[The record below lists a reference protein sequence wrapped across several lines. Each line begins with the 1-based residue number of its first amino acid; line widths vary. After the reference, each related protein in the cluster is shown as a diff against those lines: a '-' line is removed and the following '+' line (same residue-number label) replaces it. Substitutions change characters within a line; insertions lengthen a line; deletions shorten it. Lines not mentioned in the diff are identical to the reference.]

1 VHVDVCR
8 NLEIG
13 IYHMNVLLLSCSPQL
28 PWGPLQKITLF
39 LAVCRG
45 EENQHIIWVV
55 GDELLFI
62 RESKWE
68 RASAPCHQQFHNLEI
83 LHSQLF
89 AAANFHNKHDD
100 PRFFFLVGVVTRSSA
115 RA

>member
-1 VHVDVCR
+1 
-8 NLEIG
+8 
-13 IYHMNVLLLSCSPQL
+13 
-28 PWGPLQKITLF
+28 
-39 LAVCRG
+39 
-45 EENQHIIWVV
+45 
-55 GDELLFI
+55 
-62 RESKWE
+62 
-68 RASAPCHQQFHNLEI
+68 